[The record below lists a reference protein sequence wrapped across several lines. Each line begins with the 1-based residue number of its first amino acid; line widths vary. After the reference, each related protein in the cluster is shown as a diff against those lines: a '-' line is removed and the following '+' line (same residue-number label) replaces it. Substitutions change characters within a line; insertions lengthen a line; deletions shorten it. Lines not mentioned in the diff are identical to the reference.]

1 MKILITGITGL
12 FGSYLAKAFSSL
24 GEIHGLKRVSSDT
37 DLNANMNAAIIWHEG
52 DVGDYQSLE
61 LAVEGMDLVIHA
73 AGMVSFQ
80 SADKEKLLKVNV
92 EGTANVVNVMLE
104 KGIKKLIHISS
115 VAALGRT
122 GDQMLID
129 ENQKWTASPLNTAYA
144 ISKYLGELEAWR
156 GAQEGLDI
164 LVVNPSVLLGRISDK
179 RSSTAVYQ
187 YVLEENKFYPTG
199 YINYIDVRDAAALT
213 LELFKKD
220 IWNDRFIL
228 SRESISYKD
237 FFTLTAA
244 KIGKKPPHW
253 PVSSKFIRPVN
264 LYFKIKSV
272 FVRTSFNKEA
282 AKTAQLQITFDNSKI
297 KSLLPYTYRSLEDT
311 LIWAIGNEN

>member
-12 FGSYLAKAFSSL
+12 FGSYLARAFSSV
-24 GEIHGLKRVSSDT
+24 GEIHGLKRASSNTILVEDMDIT
-37 DLNANMNAAIIWHEG
+37 WHEG

-61 LAVEGMDLVIHA
+61 LAIADIDLVIHA

-80 SADKEKLLKVNV
+80 SADQEKLLEVNV

-104 KGIKKLIHISS
+104 KGIKKLIHVSS
-115 VAALGRT
+115 VSALGRT
-122 GDQMLID
+122 GDHLLID

-164 LVVNPSVLLGRISDK
+164 LVVNPSVLLGKISDN
-179 RSSTAVYQ
+179 RSSTVVYQ

-199 YINYIDVRDAAALT
+199 YINYLDVRDAAALT
-213 LELFKKD
+213 LELFIKD
-220 IWNDRFIL
+220 KWNERFIL
-228 SRESISYKD
+228 NKESISYLE
-237 FFTLTAA
+237 FFTKAA
-244 KIGKKPPHW
+244 AQLGKKPPKW
-253 PVSSKFIRPVN
+253 PVSSKFLGVVN
-264 LYFKIKSV
+264 TFFWFKGLFVKSP
-272 FVRTSFNKEA
+272 FNKEA

-297 KSLLPYTYRSLEDT
+297 NKLIPYSYRSLEET
-311 LIWAIGNEN
+311 LIWATGNEN